1 MIDYSIIIPCYNES
15 GNLTKLLEG
24 FNDFI
29 MDLNAE
35 LILVNN
41 GSKDSTSSM
50 KTDLLRKYSFLK
62 WISVEENIGYGNGIY
77 QGILNAEG
85 KYLVYTH
92 ADLQTDPHDVYS
104 AILISEKNKENSFF
118 LKGVRGGRSII
129 ARIFSRGMEIVVNLI
144 LGVKMNEIN
153 SQPTLFSRELIGKI
167 DNPPIHWGFDL
178 CLYYHAIKNNY
189 CIHRIDVQFP
199 KRHEGKSK
207 WNSGFISR
215 IKLSINMIKYCF
227 EIKRNENNKP

>member
-15 GNLTKLLEG
+15 ENLEILLEVFNG
-24 FNDFI
+24 FMNNI
-29 MDLNAE
+29 NAE
-35 LILVNN
+35 LIIVNN
-41 GSKDSTSSM
+41 GSSDSTES
-50 KTDLLRKYSFLK
+50 KKNDFLEKYFFLK
-62 WISVEENIGYGNGIY
+62 WVTIEKNIGYGDGIM
-77 QGILNAEG
+77 QGINNAEG
-85 KYLVYTH
+85 KYLAYTH
-92 ADLQTDPHDVYS
+92 ADLQTDPNDVYK
-104 AILISEKNKENSFF
+104 AILICEKNRKNNFF
-118 LKGVRGGRSII
+118 LKGVRGGRSIV

-189 CIHRIDVQFP
+189 NIHRINVQFP
-199 KRHEGKSK
+199 KRQKGKSK